1 MSEPVDWKALLGEL
15 ILAKNEVDELDP
27 EHVERYTVPRTAAA
41 EEDIAA
47 FEREFGERLPEQ
59 YRDLLLH
66 ADGWNSFYFDADLFG
81 LAELRGEGRSA
92 AQARELLDVYDAE
105 GALEDAGLSR
115 DDVLP
120 IAAGPGM
127 RALFLLVRSG
137 RPEAGQ
143 VSWMD
148 AEEVDRYRDVVE
160 FIASMRDYA
169 HRQAERLR
177 QRHESDSEHNS

>member
-27 EHVERYTVPRTAAA
+27 KHVERYTVPRTAAS
-41 EEDIAA
+41 EDDIAA

-66 ADGWNSFYFDADLFG
+66 ADGWSSFYFDADLFG
-81 LAELRGEGRSA
+81 LAELRGAGSA
-92 AQARELLDVYDAE
+92 VQARELLDVYDAE

-169 HRQAERLR
+169 YRQAERLR
-177 QRHESDSEHNS
+177 QEPDDGQNS

>member
-1 MSEPVDWKALLGEL
+1 VSEPAGWRALLAGL
-15 ILAKNEVDELDP
+15 ILAKNEVYELDP
-27 EHVERYTVPRTAAA
+27 QHVERYTVPRPAAA
-41 EEDIAA
+41 EDDIAA
-47 FEREFGERLPEQ
+47 FEHEFGERLPEQ

-66 ADGWNSFYFDADLFG
+66 ADGWSSFYFDADLFG
-81 LAELRGEGRSA
+81 LAELRGEGSA

-127 RALFLLVRSG
+127 PALFLLVRSG

-148 AEEVDRYRDVVE
+148 AEEVDRYRNVVE
-160 FIASMRDYA
+160 FLASMRDYA

-177 QRHESDSEHNS
+177 RQQESDDGQDS